1 MTRDSSQDN
10 MRGRFAST
18 LKRDNSVASM
28 ASQGAERR
36 MSVGKA
42 GGTSSAMR
50 NQAHAAFTHL
60 NFLGT
65 DKVDTKRVKME
76 RFNNALEA

>member
-1 MTRDSSQDN
+1 
-10 MRGRFAST
+10 
-18 LKRDNSVASM
+18 L